1 MSSWPPPDRQRAQIS
16 QMPYTPGI
24 DGLRALAVV
33 AVMAYHANHEWL
45 SGGFLGVE
53 VFFVISG
60 YLITLLMI
68 GEHERNGNVKLGQFW
83 KRRFRRLLPALFVM
97 MGVLALYLAI
107 VYRRPQGR
115 TRGDFLA
122 GIFYGSNWYQIVVGQ
137 SYTAAEAFAPLR
149 HIWSLAVEEQFYLLW
164 PLVMMFILRK
174 GRDRLPRVGLW
185 LAGISAAIAVA
196 VGIIFVSGDVADQ
209 CGPGPT
215 RGYAVLF
222 GRCININDTLYLST
236 VTRAGGLLLGAAFA
250 MLWRPT
256 ALLRGPMRA
265 KAPVLDV
272 VALVGLVGLCVL
284 TYNVSLTGSGDS
296 FGSRYDP
303 WLFRGGFFVTG
314 LATVSII
321 AATVHRRSLTGR
333 VLGNRLLNW
342 IGTRSYGLYLY
353 HWPVYQIIRKFAGV
367 PLTAKQ
373 FVIAMAITVP
383 ITEVSYRL
391 IETPIRLGR
400 LGRWLRGEQR
410 VRSGTGARTRRR
422 AIVVVAMLSTALG
435 FAGVSLAVA
444 RNVCVGDV
452 ECSIQAAKNEAVGG
466 PKSGP
471 SAGPVPTLVTIR
483 TPTAGSTSD
492 SGASSSTSF
501 SASVS
506 TSVPTGST
514 TVNGAPTGATQTTPA
529 DPNSPTTL
537 TGRPTPTGRTAVAPP
552 PVATSVPTAASATT
566 VPVPAPLSTASIT
579 SALGSTQPGSTQPG
593 DTTPA
598 TTAPPAVPTRSPGTG
613 IQPVALG
620 ESVML
625 GALTNLR
632 AGGFF
637 IDALQS
643 RQGTEMATLV
653 ETMRAADQLGSVV
666 VIQIGTNGSVSAND
680 LKRIMTQLP
689 PDKTPTVV
697 FLTVRVPRKWQDG
710 NNMLITALPSQYPN
724 VKVLDWEAASFS
736 TKLCADGIHIACG
749 GGAAQYYANLI
760 FDEIGRSDLDR

>member
-1 MSSWPPPDRQRAQIS
+1 
-16 QMPYTPGI
+16 MPYTPGI

-33 AVMAYHANHEWL
+33 AVMVYHANHEWL

-68 GEHERNGNVKLGQFW
+68 GEHERNGRVKLGQFW

-149 HIWSLAVEEQFYLLW
+149 HLWSLAVEEQFYLLW
-164 PLVMMFILRK
+164 PLVMVLILRK
-174 GRDRLPRVGLW
+174 GRDRLPRIGLW

-215 RGYAVLF
+215 RGYAVVF

-236 VTRAGGLLLGAAFA
+236 ITRAGGLLLGAAFA
-250 MLWRPT
+250 MLWRPV

-265 KAPVLDV
+265 KAHVLDV
-272 VALVGLVGLCVL
+272 LALVGLVGLCAL
-284 TYNVSLTGSGDS
+284 TVKLSLSGSGDS

-303 WLFRGGFFVTG
+303 WLFRGGFFITG
-314 LATVSII
+314 VATISII

-333 VLGNRLLNW
+333 VLGNPLFNW

-353 HWPVYQIIRKFAGV
+353 HWPIYQIIRKFAGV
-367 PLTAKQ
+367 PLTIRQ
-373 FVIAMAITVP
+373 FVVAMAITVP

-400 LGRWLRGEQR
+400 LSRWLRGEQR
-410 VRSGTGARTRRR
+410 VRGGTGARTRRR
-422 AIVVVAMLSTALG
+422 VIVVVAMLSTALG

-452 ECSIQAAKNEAVGG
+452 ECSIQAAKNEAAGG

-471 SAGPVPTLVTIR
+471 SAGPVPTPVTIR
-483 TPTAGSTSD
+483 TSTS
-492 SGASSSTSF
+492 STTSAAGTNSSSTSL
-501 SASVS
+501 STSLSTSVS
-506 TSVPTGST
+506 VSVPTGST
-514 TVNGAPTGATQTTPA
+514 TVNGLPTEATQTTQV
-529 DPNSPTTL
+529 DPNSPTTM
-537 TGRPTPTGRTAVAPP
+537 TGRPTPTGPTLVDEP
-552 PVATSVPTAASATT
+552 PVVTSVPTAPSATT
-566 VPVPAPLSTASIT
+566 APVATP
-579 SALGSTQPGSTQPG
+579 GSTGPAATAPGSTQLG
-593 DTTPA
+593 DTT
-598 TTAPPAVPTRSPGTG
+598 TTAPRAVPSSSPGTG

-625 GALTNLR
+625 GALTNLQ

-637 IDALQS
+637 VDALQS

-653 ETMRAADQLGSVV
+653 ETMRAANQLGSVV
-666 VIQIGTNGSVSAND
+666 VIQIGTNGSVSTSD
-680 LKRIMTQLP
+680 LKRIMAQLP